1 MLIIQWT
8 EYYASSDWSFPVIY
22 YTIRYTIK
30 TVFFA
35 LNSIVR
41 KDFEKTKQKQL
52 ITESTCS
59 VQSI

>member
-8 EYYASSDWSFPVIY
+8 EYYASSEGHFPWSIIINTDDF
-22 YTIRYTIK
+22 RYTIK

-41 KDFEKTKQKQL
+41 KDFEKKKTKT
-52 ITESTCS
+52 INNWEYM
-59 VQSI
+59 

>member
-8 EYYASSDWSFPVIY
+8 EFYASSDWSFPVIY

-41 KDFEKTKQKQL
+41 KDFEKNKTKT
-52 ITESTCS
+52 INN
-59 VQSI
+59 